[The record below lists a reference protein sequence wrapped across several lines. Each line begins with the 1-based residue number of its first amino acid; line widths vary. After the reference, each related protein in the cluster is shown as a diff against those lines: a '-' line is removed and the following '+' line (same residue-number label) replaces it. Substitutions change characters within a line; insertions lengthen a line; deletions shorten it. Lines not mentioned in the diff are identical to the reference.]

1 MKSGKSGSSGGD
13 PVLNLMRGHKAS
25 SSNGGDPVL
34 SIMAGKA
41 ATEKDGLASQVD
53 PNGNPIAHH
62 IWETA
67 KGAGR
72 GLIDFLSRPNYAAA
86 GAAEEL
92 FAPQGGG
99 IGAVP
104 GRVASELFSGIGS
117 IKGQKEGFGQ
127 VMEQAGVGE
136 LGKLSDVMGFMYNDT
151 GEGIALQRGGVLD
164 PTGRGFA
171 GLVGDIFLDPT
182 TYLTAGGSAGRKF
195 LTAKGLKY
203 LSKEGKAVAA
213 AEWKAIEPQF
223 KAALKIGETSER
235 VAKVRELDQAFRTTV
250 LNSLESNP
258 TLLLEKTG
266 IKFMGGEIVSPES
279 LKGLTDFGKS
289 IVTSVPGGARAA
301 RGAEA
306 LGRGIQRVFDPYAD
320 LAGLPTEARNAMK
333 GLLRENRSAA
343 AAHKTILL
351 SEWDQAA
358 AAYNKLAK
366 SYGKG
371 DAGLQALGKRFADWR
386 QGTGGF
392 ASQSKQS
399 IPMSYDDWARSL
411 PEGKI
416 GGDYLMDAHPESAT
430 GRPLANGSP
439 GVSMEAGRPGKV
451 DFVFRSESGEPVGA
465 LHLEMD
471 VETVNGK
478 RQFSKTTP
486 YIADVAVLPEFQRKG
501 IAKSL
506 YAAAENS
513 GLDLSKA
520 LGAHEMTQSG
530 SKLVYSQLAKSGKLP
545 TKTALVSSGS
555 KLTPAEEDVFN
566 KITKIYDEME
576 PVLLREGIIDAE
588 QAAKHSGKYLH
599 QVWKNADEALAET
612 AKKAGRPIDRI
623 VVNEQIQRARVFD
636 TVQEGIDV
644 SKKLKAETEAFR
656 KAGGRGQMYGE
667 LVPEYDVI
675 KNLAD
680 YIQQSTDAIWRKR
693 TYTEASE
700 RFGLPLDAFDPGRT
714 YELNTARRVNP
725 GVRAAIDATAKGV
738 EDAGFRD
745 LAGVNA
751 LLPRLPNSEQKELVR
766 ELASRAKSPSQ
777 IVNLRTA
784 VGDALMPD
792 LKIVKPGDI
801 DPYYARLG
809 QDGTLHTVQ
818 GGLWG
823 EKPIQLPAQIIKMV
837 EEAPSDFIKD
847 AARKKGL
854 QGLVRWYDKYNNLFK
869 AMTYPFYPS
878 GAVRD
883 TYNNVMQA
891 YLGVGVGAFARP
903 FQATRVLK
911 GGDDVLRLG
920 EREFTAKELNTMA
933 KDLGVIDP
941 SGAAYVQ
948 FTGDEGVKR
957 TGFLGRARA
966 KRGSVDNLTRS
977 QLFINNIA
985 SGMTPQDAAQ
995 VVKDFLFDYGELSN
1009 FDKDFMRRAMPF
1021 YVFPRKA
1028 IETYGKAVVKTPGRV
1043 VNLAKPFR
1051 GREDENNMMTSWEG
1065 EGFKLRL
1072 DRDGKTLT
1080 MLNGVD
1086 LPVRT
1091 MDMLWAGS
1099 PTKTM
1104 NRWLSMASPA
1114 IKVPY
1119 EFLSGQDPFRGQPLG
1134 RQQSYFLGPLLKE
1147 MPKVAQDFAGFH
1159 EDKDAAGRPKYTV
1172 RMDRVQVLAEAA
1184 LISRIL
1190 SMGERNVKEQAKDP
1204 DWTARMLDFLTGL
1217 RLKDINFDEQ
1227 QKLKIE
1233 TTIRTLQEEKV
1244 KQGELRQGNYYYKQ
1258 KPR

>member
-1 MKSGKSGSSGGD
+1 VASVFDAPKGSARRSSAFDLPSSKG
-13 PVLNLMRGHKAS
+13 KAS
-25 SSNGGDPVL
+25 PFDLVTAKTEEPL
-34 SIMAGKA
+34 A
-41 ATEKDGLASQVD
+41 AEVD
-53 PNGNPIAHH
+53 PNGNPVSRP

-72 GLIDFLSRPNYAAA
+72 NLIDFISRPNYAAA

-92 FAPQGGG
+92 FSPQGGG
-99 IGAVP
+99 GIAALKRAG
-104 GRVASELFSGIGS
+104 SEIFSGIGP

-136 LGKLSDVMGFMYNDT
+136 MGKLSDVMGFMYNDT
-151 GEGIALQRGGVLD
+151 GEGIALQRGGALD
-164 PTGRGFA
+164 PTGRGA
-171 GLVGDIFLDPT
+171 IGLAGDIFLDPT

-195 LTAKGLKY
+195 MTAKGLKY
-203 LSKEGKAVAA
+203 LSPEGKKVAA
-213 AEWKAIEPQF
+213 AAWKAIEPEF
-223 KAALKIGETSER
+223 KAALKIGETSAR
-235 VAKVRELDQAFRTTV
+235 VGKVRELDQAFRSTV

-258 TLLLEKTG
+258 NLLEKTG
-266 IKFMGGEIVSPES
+266 LKFMGGEIVSPES
-279 LKGLTDFGKS
+279 LKDLTDFGKS
-289 IVTSVPGGARAA
+289 IVMSVPGGARAA

-320 LAGLPTEARNAMK
+320 LAGLPTEARDAMK

-343 AAHKTILL
+343 AAHKTILNA
-351 SEWDQAA
+351 EWDQAA
-358 AAYNKLAK
+358 ASYNKLAK

-371 DAGLQALGKRFADWR
+371 DAGIQALGKRFADWR
-386 QGTGGF
+386 QGTGEFAGVDYQKAAAQHGDAHRAVISSSIDEARKIKPGF
-392 ASQSKQS
+392 RPDDWLFTETDKAAKAAYDNAYKVGLGS
-399 IPMSYDDWARSL
+399 IPKA
-411 PEGKI
+411 
-416 GGDYLMDAHPESAT
+416 
-430 GRPLANGSP
+430 
-439 GVSMEAGRPGKV
+439 
-451 DFVFRSESGEPVGA
+451 
-465 LHLEMD
+465 
-471 VETVNGK
+471 
-478 RQFSKTTP
+478 
-486 YIADVAVLPEFQRKG
+486 VA
-501 IAKSL
+501 S
-506 YAAAENS
+506 
-513 GLDLSKA
+513 
-520 LGAHEMTQSG
+520 T
-530 SKLVYSQLAKSGKLP
+530 GKL
-545 TKTALVSSGS
+545 SE
-555 KLTPAEEDVFN
+555 AELAVFQ
-566 KITKIYDEME
+566 KITKVYDEME

-667 LVPEYDVI
+667 LIPEYDAI

-700 RFGLPLDAFDPGRT
+700 RFGLPLDAFDPGRA
-714 YELNTARRVNP
+714 YELNTVRRVNP

-751 LLPRLPNSEQKELVR
+751 LLPRLSNSEQKELVR
-766 ELASRAKSPSQ
+766 EIASRAKSPSQ

-823 EKPIQLPAQIIKMV
+823 EKATQLPAQIIKMV

-948 FTGDEGVKR
+948 FTGDEGAKR

-985 SGMTPQDAAQ
+985 AGMTPQDAAQ

-1028 IETYGKAVVKTPGRV
+1028 IETYGRAVVKTPGRV

-1080 MLNGVD
+1080 MLNGID

-1099 PTKTM
+1099 PSKTM
-1104 NRWLSMASPA
+1104 NRWLAMASPA

-1119 EFLSGQDPFRGQPLG
+1119 EFLSGQDPFRGRPLD
-1134 RQQSYFLGPLLKE
+1134 RQQSYAIGPLLE
-1147 MPKVAQDFAGFH
+1147 HLPKVAQEWAGYQKEF
-1159 EDKDAAGRPKYTV
+1159 DKAGRPKYTI

-1184 LISRIL
+1184 LISRIM
-1190 SMGERNVKEQAKDP
+1190 SMSERNVKEKSKDP
-1204 DWTARMLDFLTGL
+1204 YWTTRMLDFLTGL
-1217 RLKDINFDEQ
+1217 RSKNLNLDEEV
-1227 QKLKIE
+1227 KTKTE
-1233 TTIRTLQEEKV
+1233 WTIKALQEEQV
-1244 KQGELRQGNYYYKQ
+1244 KRGTMKRGQYLF
-1258 KPR
+1258 KPKAQ

>member
-1 MKSGKSGSSGGD
+1 VASVFDAPKGSARRSSAFDLPSSKG
-13 PVLNLMRGHKAS
+13 KAS
-25 SSNGGDPVL
+25 PFDLV
-34 SIMAGKA
+34 AAKA
-41 ATEKDGLASQVD
+41 EEPLAAEVD
-53 PNGNPIAHH
+53 PNGNPIASH

-72 GLIDFLSRPNYAAA
+72 GLIDFISRPNYAAA

-92 FAPQGGG
+92 LSPQGGG

-127 VMEQAGVGE
+127 VMEQAGAGE
-136 LGKLSDVMGFMYNDT
+136 MGKLSDALGFMYNDT

-164 PTGRGFA
+164 PTGRGA
-171 GLVGDIFLDPT
+171 VGLFGDIFLDPT
-182 TYLTAGGSAGRKF
+182 TYLSSGGSAARKF

-203 LSKEGKAVAA
+203 LSKEGKAVVA

-235 VAKVRELDQAFRTTV
+235 VAKVRELDRAFRSNV
-250 LNSLESNP
+250 LTEVETNP
-258 TLLLEKTG
+258 SLLEKTG
-266 IKFMGGEIVSPES
+266 IKFMGQEFISPES

-289 IVTSVPGGARAA
+289 IVTSIPGGARAA

-320 LAGLPTEARNAMK
+320 LAGLPTEARDAMK
-333 GLLRENRSAA
+333 GLLRENRSAH
-343 AAHKTILL
+343 AAHQTILN

-358 AAYNKLAK
+358 ASYNKLAK

-371 DAGLQALGKRFADWR
+371 DAGMQALGKRLADWR
-386 QGTGGF
+386 QGT
-392 ASQSKQS
+392 A
-399 IPMSYDDWARSL
+399 A
-411 PEGKI
+411 
-416 GGDYLMDAHPESAT
+416 
-430 GRPLANGSP
+430 
-439 GVSMEAGRPGKV
+439 V
-451 DFVFRSESGEPVGA
+451 
-465 LHLEMD
+465 
-471 VETVNGK
+471 
-478 RQFSKTTP
+478 TP
-486 YIADVAVLPEFQRKG
+486 
-501 IAKSL
+501 
-506 YAAAENS
+506 
-513 GLDLSKA
+513 
-520 LGAHEMTQSG
+520 
-530 SKLVYSQLAKSGKLP
+530 
-545 TKTALVSSGS
+545 
-555 KLTPAEEDVFN
+555 TPAELDVFQ
-566 KITKIYDEME
+566 KITKVYDEME

-623 VVNEQIQRARVFD
+623 VVNEQMQRARVFD
-636 TVQEGIDV
+636 TIQEGVDV
-644 SKKLKAETEAFR
+644 SKALHAETMGQR
-656 KAGGRGQMYGE
+656 LAGAKGQVYGE
-667 LVPEYDVI
+667 LVPEYDAM

-693 TYTEASE
+693 TYTEAAQ
-700 RFGLPLDAFDPGRT
+700 RFGLPIDAFDPGRRWALET
-714 YELNTARRVNP
+714 QRRVRP
-725 GVRAAIDATAKGV
+725 DVRAAIDSVATAT
-738 EDAGFRD
+738 EEAGFRD
-745 LAGVNA
+745 LSVAKSTLAKLSNQ
-751 LLPRLPNSEQKELVR
+751 EQR
-766 ELASRAKSPSQ
+766 ELARELVSRAKSPSQ
-777 IVNLRTA
+777 VVNIERS
-784 VGDALMPD
+784 VGSHLMPD
-792 LKIVKPGDI
+792 IKVVKPGDI
-801 DPYYARLG
+801 DPYYTKLG

-823 EKPIQLPAQIIKMV
+823 EKAIQLPAQIIKMV

-854 QGLVRWYDKYNNLFK
+854 ATLVKGFDKYNNLFK

-903 FQATRVLK
+903 FQAGRVLR
-911 GGDDVLRLG
+911 GSADDVLRLG

-948 FTGDEGVKR
+948 FTGDEGAKR

-985 SGMTPQDAAQ
+985 AGMTPQDAAQ

-1028 IETYGKAVVKTPGRV
+1028 IESYGVAAVKTPGRV

-1184 LISRIL
+1184 LISRVL

-1227 QKLKIE
+1227 QKMKVDA
-1233 TTIRTLQEEKV
+1233 TIRTLQEEKV
-1244 KQGELRQGNYYYKQ
+1244 KQGELKQGTYTFKP

>member
-1 MKSGKSGSSGGD
+1 VASVFDTAKGSARRSVFDTPQGKGKSSPFDVTPSQA
-13 PVLNLMRGHKAS
+13 PEL
-25 SSNGGDPVL
+25 L
-34 SIMAGKA
+34 S
-41 ATEKDGLASQVD
+41 EQVD
-53 PNGNPIAHH
+53 PNGNPVSRP

-72 GLIDFLSRPNYAAA
+72 NLIDFISRPNYAAA

-92 FAPQGGG
+92 FSPQGGG
-99 IGAVP
+99 GVAALK
-104 GRVASELFSGIGS
+104 RVGSEIFSGIGG

-136 LGKLSDVMGFMYNDT
+136 MGKLSDVLGFMYNDT

-164 PTGRGFA
+164 PTGRGA
-171 GLVGDIFLDPT
+171 IGLAGDIFLDPT

-203 LSKEGKAVAA
+203 LSPEGKKVAA
-213 AEWKAIEPQF
+213 EAWKAIEPEF

-235 VAKVRELDQAFRTTV
+235 VGKVRELDQAFRSTV

-258 TLLLEKTG
+258 NLLEKTG
-266 IKFMGGEIVSPES
+266 LKFMGQEFVSPES

-289 IVTSVPGGARAA
+289 IVTSVPGGAKAA
-301 RGAEA
+301 RGAEV

-320 LAGLPTEARNAMK
+320 LAGLPTEARDAMK

-343 AAHKTILL
+343 AAHKTILNA
-351 SEWDQAA
+351 EWDQAA
-358 AAYNKLAK
+358 ASYNKLAK

-371 DAGLQALGKRFADWR
+371 DAGMQALGKRFADWR
-386 QGTGGF
+386 QGT
-392 ASQSKQS
+392 A
-399 IPMSYDDWARSL
+399 A
-411 PEGKI
+411 
-416 GGDYLMDAHPESAT
+416 
-430 GRPLANGSP
+430 
-439 GVSMEAGRPGKV
+439 V
-451 DFVFRSESGEPVGA
+451 
-465 LHLEMD
+465 
-471 VETVNGK
+471 
-478 RQFSKTTP
+478 TP
-486 YIADVAVLPEFQRKG
+486 
-501 IAKSL
+501 
-506 YAAAENS
+506 
-513 GLDLSKA
+513 
-520 LGAHEMTQSG
+520 
-530 SKLVYSQLAKSGKLP
+530 
-545 TKTALVSSGS
+545 
-555 KLTPAEEDVFN
+555 TPAELDVFQ
-566 KITKIYDEME
+566 KIAKVYNEME
-576 PVLLREGIIDAE
+576 PVLVREGVIDPE

-623 VVNEQIQRARVFD
+623 VVNEQMQRARVFD
-636 TVQEGIDV
+636 TIQEGVDV
-644 SKKLKAETEAFR
+644 SKALHAETMGQR
-656 KAGGRGQMYGE
+656 LAGVRGQVYGE
-667 LVPEYDVI
+667 LVPEYDAM

-693 TYTEASE
+693 TYTEAAG
-700 RFGLPLDAFDPGRT
+700 RFGLPIDTFDPGRRWALDT
-714 YELNTARRVNP
+714 VRRVRP
-725 GVRAAIDATAKGV
+725 DVRAAIDSVATAA
-738 EDAGFRD
+738 EEAGFRD
-745 LAGVNA
+745 LSVAKSTLAKLSNQ
-751 LLPRLPNSEQKELVR
+751 EQRELVR
-766 ELASRAKSPSQ
+766 ELVSRAKSPSQ
-777 IVNLRTA
+777 VVNIERSL
-784 VGDALMPD
+784 GGHLMPD
-792 LKIVKPGDI
+792 IKVVKPGDI

-823 EKPIQLPAQIIKMV
+823 EKAIQLPAQIIKMV

-854 QGLVRWYDKYNNLFK
+854 ATLVKGFDKYNNLFK

-903 FQATRVLK
+903 FQAGRVLR
-911 GGDDVLRLG
+911 GSADDVLRLG

-948 FTGDEGVKR
+948 FTGDEGAKR

-985 SGMTPQDAAQ
+985 AGMTPQDAAQ
-995 VVKDFLFDYGELSN
+995 VVKDFLFDYGELSS

-1028 IETYGKAVVKTPGRV
+1028 IESYGKAVVKTPGRV

-1051 GREDENNMMTSWEG
+1051 GREDENNAMTTWEG

-1072 DRDGKTLT
+1072 DRNGKDFT

-1104 NRWLSMASPA
+1104 NRWLAMASPA

-1119 EFLSGQDPFRGQPLG
+1119 EGLSGQDPFRGRPIG
-1134 RQQSYFLGPLLKE
+1134 RQQSYAIGPMLEHL
-1147 MPKVAQDFAGFH
+1147 PKVVQSFAGYQK
-1159 EDKDAAGRPKYTV
+1159 EQDAAGRPKYTI

-1184 LISRIL
+1184 LLSRIM
-1190 SMGERNVKEQAKDP
+1190 SMSERNIKEQASDP
-1204 DWTARMLDFLTGL
+1204 DWTARMLDFLTGF
-1217 RLKDINFDEQ
+1217 RLKKIDLDEQ
-1227 QKLKIE
+1227 VKIK
-1233 TTIRTLQEEKV
+1233 TDFTIKALQEEAV
-1244 KQGELRQGNYYYKQ
+1244 KQGELLRHQNIYKR
-1258 KPR
+1258 KGL